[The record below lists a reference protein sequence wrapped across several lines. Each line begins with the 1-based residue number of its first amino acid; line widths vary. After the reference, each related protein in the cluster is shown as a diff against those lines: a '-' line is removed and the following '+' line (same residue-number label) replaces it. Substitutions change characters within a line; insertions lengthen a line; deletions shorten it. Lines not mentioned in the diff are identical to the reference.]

1 MSKNNGN
8 GTQVMVE
15 FEDWSERP
23 QPSRED
29 LRKEIE
35 RLTVLEERF
44 RLENAKERQW
54 LARLR
59 ESEVAERRRADVAEQ
74 ECLRLLQ
81 RLDRIPSRI
90 RSFFDRVHKIRRA
103 WDYVTRTSQA

>member
-1 MSKNNGN
+1 MSKNN

-15 FEDWSERP
+15 FEDFSERP
-23 QPSRED
+23 QPSREN
-29 LRKEIE
+29 LNLEIA
-35 RLTVLEERF
+35 RQTALAERF
-44 RLENAKERQW
+44 RHENADARQM
-54 LARLR
+54 LARLHQ
-59 ESEVAERRRADVAEQ
+59 SEVAERRRADVAEQ

-90 RSFFDRVHKIRRA
+90 RSFFDRIHRVRRA